1 MQQTFDLPLGALELE
16 IQGKPP
22 SWNAVYRARNSYVYM
37 TREGKDWKEYV
48 ELLTRAQRE
57 KKIWKPD
64 RADSYLAVNIW
75 VWLSRPMDADN
86 VLKVTLD
93 AVAKGLEVN
102 DRRFLPRVWGMLKCK
117 AGEER
122 LRIVIGEEAP

>member
-1 MQQTFDLPLGALELE
+1 MPRTYDPPLGGLE
-16 IQGKPP
+16 INIPGKPP

-37 TREGKDWKEYV
+37 TKEGKVWKEYV
-48 ELLTRAQRE
+48 ESLSRASAR
-57 KKIWKPD
+57 KNFWKTS
-64 RADSYLAVNIW
+64 RADSYLSVDIW

-102 DRRFLPRVWGMLKCK
+102 DKRFLPRVWGMLKCK

-122 LRIVIGEEAP
+122 LRIVVGEEEP

>member
-1 MQQTFDLPLGALELE
+1 MPLTYDRPLGALDLE
-16 IQGKPP
+16 IPGKPP

-37 TREGKDWKEYV
+37 TREGKEWKAYV
-48 ELLTRAQRE
+48 ESLSRAQAR
-57 KKIWKPD
+57 KNFWAPS
-64 RADSYLAVNIW
+64 RADSFLSVDIW

-86 VLKVTLD
+86 ILKVTLD

-102 DRRFLPRVWGMLKCK
+102 DKRFLPRVCAMVKCP